1 MRKISVLAAG
11 FLLVC
16 FAATAQC
23 STKTKWTASTTEFL
37 KASGDVQ
44 SKPGTVTE
52 TTDKENFLLSTANGE
67 EEMKGSVTDYT
78 CNWKDSL
85 NGSISF
91 KSELSDKEGKVRHAT
106 INIESKDGKT
116 TILLA
121 ATEEET
127 KIRLPVDKYETVQ

>member
-1 MRKISVLAAG
+1 MRQISVLAAG

-23 STKTKWTASTTEFL
+23 DTKTKWTASTTEFL
-37 KASGDVQ
+37 KSSGDVQ
-44 SKPGTVTE
+44 SKPGTVTVI
-52 TTDKENFLLSTANGE
+52 TGKENFLLSTANGE

-91 KSELSDKEGKVRHAT
+91 KSDLTDKQGKVRHAT
-106 INIESKDGKT
+106 ISIESKDGKS

-121 ATEEET
+121 AAEEET
-127 KIRLPVDKYETVQ
+127 KIRLPVDSYETVQ